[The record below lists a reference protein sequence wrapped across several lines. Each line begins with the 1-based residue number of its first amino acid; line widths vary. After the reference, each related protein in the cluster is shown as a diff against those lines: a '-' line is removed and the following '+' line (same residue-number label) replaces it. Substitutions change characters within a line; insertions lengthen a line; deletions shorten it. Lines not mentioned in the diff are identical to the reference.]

1 MPVGWEYA
9 TRIDAQS
16 PCYTQGTRRPS
27 FAPDESS
34 SEHDDALQ
42 RGEPPAGW
50 TRSRS
55 GSWEGWTPR
64 EWAPRLQGWKIHVS
78 ATRQDARPILDAVTA
93 ICLER
98 GVAFKFLPTLT
109 DLWMANAKHA
119 DRASAGKFITVY
131 PHDDHELAALLSAFE
146 SALDGRSG
154 PYILSDLRAGEAPV
168 YVRYGGIYPL
178 SYRDA
183 QGESVAALVRGTHLA
198 LTEDVREPRFAIPD
212 GVELPPCLEDAWTRH
227 RRDVS
232 SPIDG
237 YASIASLGFSNAG
250 GVYLAVLPDGTRH
263 VLKEARPHAGWDA
276 TGRSAVDRQLHE
288 ERVLADLRGCRGVQP
303 LLGSFTAWEHRFLV
317 LGYLEGTPLVK
328 WAAAHY
334 PLHYVDRVDDP
345 ARLAAYRRSATGA
358 VAQLTAIIE
367 SVHARGW
374 CVGDLHPGNVLIDDD
389 GAVGLVDL
397 EDATPIDAP
406 REIGMR
412 VVEYCAPD
420 GFSAR
425 AADWYA
431 AARIAMNLYVTGW
444 PAEVICPEHWE
455 RCLHLVRER
464 LGEEAAAQIE
474 ELERRARETEPGT
487 TTEGT
492 RADALRAGGATAA
505 ATGGTTVADRPR
517 HALSPRVVAELP
529 PREPEPLARVIDA
542 LADFTD
548 WSRRF
553 SATQSYPGD
562 PVLGGRLPWA
572 CWETG
577 LAGVVFAR
585 SRIGR
590 PVADDVVDRLE
601 TVTEVLAHDGPIGL
615 NRGLAGMAL
624 ALHESGRGDR
634 AAHVLSA
641 CLERVEE
648 VRRRDLYDGRAGTIL
663 AALEVACAA
672 GDAALRRQAL
682 RAYRR
687 FTGEEPGPGPRKPGL
702 AYGESGVAVLDL
714 MVAFHTGDRG
724 CVRSALRRIRADA
737 AGCEIAGDGTCLVSD
752 EQGGRLLPYLEWGSA
767 GVLAAAHLAA
777 RFTGTP
783 PDAPRQDAPAA
794 RGPLLDAAS
803 HQGILHACSSRMY
816 VYDGLHH
823 GRAGILA
830 ALLAAGPAGAV
841 AADFQ
846 ARHLA
851 ATLPTIAGHRCV
863 VGDGLIRLSADLATG
878 AAGVALALHCYDTAQ
893 PFGWLPVAA
902 ATARA
907 LAPGAAPA
915 AGGAP
920 PVDRADAAPTRAHP
934 ATHGAAAP
942 VRA

>member
-27 FAPDESS
+27 FATDDTSPEADE
-34 SEHDDALQ
+34 LQ
-42 RGEPPAGW
+42 RSEPPPGW

-55 GSWEGWTPR
+55 GTWEGWTPPD
-64 EWAPRLQGWKIHVS
+64 WAPRLQGWKIHVS
-78 ATRQDARPILDAVTA
+78 ATRGDARPVLDAVTK

-131 PHDDHELAALLSAFE
+131 PRDDHELPQLLSAFE
-146 SALDGRSG
+146 SALAGRQG
-154 PYILSDLRAGEAPV
+154 PYILSDLRVGSAPV

-178 SYRDA
+178 SFRNHQD
-183 QGESVAALVRGTHLA
+183 ELVAAVVRGADLSLA
-198 LTEDVREPRFAIPD
+198 EDVRQPSFSLPR
-212 GVELPPCLEDAWTRH
+212 GVTLPTCLADAWQRH
-227 RRDVS
+227 REDVA
-232 SPIDG
+232 SPVDR
-237 YASIASLGFSNAG
+237 YESIASLGFSNAG
-250 GVYLAVLPDGTRH
+250 GVYLATLPDGTRH
-263 VLKEARPHAGWDA
+263 VLKESRPHAGWDA

-288 ERVLADLRGCRGVQP
+288 ERVLTDLRGCRGVQQ
-303 LLGSFTAWEHRFLV
+303 LLGAFTAWEHRFLV
-317 LGYLEGTPLVK
+317 LDYLEGTPLVK

-334 PLHYVDRVDDP
+334 PLHYLDRPDDP
-345 ARLAAYRRSATGA
+345 ARLAAYRRSATS
-358 VAQLTAIIE
+358 VVTQLTAIIE

-389 GAVGLVDL
+389 GAVGLLDL

-406 REIGMR
+406 RQIGMR

-444 PAEVICPEHWE
+444 PVEVICPQHWE

-464 LGEEAAAQIE
+464 MGEEAAAQIE
-474 ELERRARETEPGT
+474 ELDRRANAPGD
-487 TTEGT
+487 GP
-492 RADALRAGGATAA
+492 R
-505 ATGGTTVADRPR
+505 R
-517 HALSPRVVAELP
+517 HALSPRLVAGP
-529 PREPEPLARVIDA
+529 PPDVPQPLARVIDA

-553 SATQSYPGD
+553 SDAGAYPGD

-572 CWETG
+572 SWETG
-577 LAGVVFAR
+577 LAGVAFAR
-585 SRIGR
+585 ARIGR
-590 PVADDVVDRLE
+590 PVETEVVDRLA

-615 NRGLAGMAL
+615 HRGLAGMAL
-624 ALHESGRGDR
+624 ALHECGRSER
-634 AAHVLSA
+634 ALATLSA
-641 CLERVEE
+641 CLERVEG
-648 VRRRDLYDGRAGTIL
+648 VRRRDLSDGRAGTIL
-663 AALEVACAA
+663 VALEVACAA
-672 GDAALRRQAL
+672 GDPALRRQAL
-682 RAYRR
+682 GAYRR
-687 FTGEEPGPGPRKPGL
+687 FATEEPAPGPGKPGL
-702 AYGESGVAVLDL
+702 AYGESGVALLDL
-714 MVAFHTGDRG
+714 MVAFHTGDEG
-724 CVRSALRRIRADA
+724 PVASALRRIRADA

-752 EQGGRLLPYLEWGSA
+752 AQGGRLLPYLEWGSA

-777 RFTGTP
+777 RFGGRQVGAAE
-783 PDAPRQDAPAA
+783 DAEDTDGSSGAA
-794 RGPLLDAAS
+794 PLLDAAS

-816 VYDGLHH
+816 VYDGLAH

-830 ALLAAGPAGAV
+830 ALLTTGPAGRS

-846 ARHLA
+846 AHHLA
-851 ATLPTIAGHRCV
+851 ATLPSIAGHRCV
-863 VGDGLIRLSADLATG
+863 VGDGLIRLSSDLATG
-878 AAGVALALHCYDTAQ
+878 AAGVALALHCYDSGR
-893 PFGWLPVAA
+893 PFDWMPVAS

-907 LAPGAAPA
+907 LAGDPPEGDRIAPPAAPGHLA
-915 AGGAP
+915 RQADEARV
-920 PVDRADAAPTRAHP
+920 PV
-934 ATHGAAAP
+934 
-942 VRA
+942 